1 MAWYY
6 WCNHGRLGN
15 LLMQFAAIENMIDTG
30 DVVLCFNDRMF
41 DALHTKGRYVRLP
54 HLRYLVP
61 NFNHYT
67 NKLFDYL
74 ASRSLL
80 SRIVPQTYLYD
91 CGDEHE
97 CANLLRTEGFVKHF
111 TVIKGYFQHDKWL
124 QNAFKFKYDK
134 YDRASARL
142 MRLSP
147 SRCRV
152 AVHVRLNDYME
163 WVVLGKKDVSI
174 SRQWYDMAIEH
185 ASAVLDNPEFIFF
198 TDDVD
203 GLKKYGFTMDL
214 RIYGGVDAIEELIAI
229 SLCEHAIIS
238 PSTFAYSAVM
248 STYYPDKLVIAPKY
262 WAGYKSGVW
271 FPPTIESSKIH
282 YIEVP

>member
-134 YDRASARL
+134 YDRASTRL

-174 SRQWYDMAIEH
+174 CRQWYDMAIEH

-203 GLKKYGFTMDL
+203 WLKKYWFTMDL